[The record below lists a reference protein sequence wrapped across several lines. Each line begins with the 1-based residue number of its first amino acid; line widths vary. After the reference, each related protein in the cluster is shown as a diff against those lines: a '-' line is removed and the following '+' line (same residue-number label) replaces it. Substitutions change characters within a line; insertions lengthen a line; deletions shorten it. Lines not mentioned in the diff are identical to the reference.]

1 MAGLDHPL
9 DLTKPHGLEDLEAVP
24 DDGRDIAGDGVADSG
39 LGREEFLELLPGK
52 GQEFRVDRS
61 GGLEGE
67 AVRGHETRPPEG
79 LTGALLLEQDVLVA
93 VADPDRDQQIDLAA
107 NDEVEPLGLA
117 AELEEDGAGRKR
129 HRLRRRHHERRLVLG
144 EPLQQ
149 VRLGRSHRAA
159 PRSVRQG
166 RGRAGTERFGVGPL
180 DEVLLSQIQR
190 HVRLEKAAA
199 ESWELAQDLGLLFA
213 PDRPEAVVFPSE
225 ACLQGVLAELDAPEL
240 AEIWKE
246 DETLGWIFQY
256 ATTREE
262 RQLLRDAAAAPRNSF
277 ELAVLN
283 QFFTPRYVV
292 EFLADN
298 SLGRLF
304 SEMRPGTRLAERC
317 SLLLKGAPLSPP
329 HGDPLPASAGRG
341 EKGRLPVD
349 HALPPLAGRGEQ
361 GGPSRLAVGQPPT
374 PTGGRGETRTFAL
387 RDPRDLPLLDP
398 ACGSGH
404 FLLYAYDLFEA
415 WYEESWEQGDTPKSA
430 ATGRTL
436 REEFQ
441 DLESLRRAIPGL
453 ILGFNLFG
461 CDIDPRAC
469 QVAAL
474 ALWLRAQRSFK
485 AMGLSGGDR
494 PPVEKVNIVC
504 AEPMPGDPE
513 QLAAFTSRL
522 TPVALG
528 QLVRVIFEKM
538 KLAGEAGPLLK
549 IETEIHHAI
558 ETARSQVRFAP
569 AIQQELIAGIRR
581 PTTVQQPFVF
591 DVKGVK
597 EDFWRTAEQSILGQ
611 LESFG
616 ADASDDGTVRGRLFA
631 GDAASG
637 LGFIDLCR
645 RRYSV
650 ILMNPPFGATSAGS
664 KEYIGKVYPRTKN
677 DLYAVFIER
686 GLDLLEPGGVLGAI
700 TSRTGFFLSS
710 FKKWRE
716 EILMRE
722 ADLITVADLGS
733 GVLDAMVETAA
744 YVMRK
749 K

>member
-1 MAGLDHPL
+1 MPFDARTIGALARMVLRSRNLLRKDIEEQFQSQFGLQPDGSSLPLEKLTHLDPESLEKARRLRQWQDHVAANLLPEVGKNRRTAAFEVMTREASFTLLNRFAALRLAEERDFTVECLRKGMSSAGFQVFERLAGTALGSRHE
-9 DLTKPHGLEDLEAVP
+9 TYQHFLEAV
-24 DDGRDIAGDGVADSG
+24 
-39 LGREEFLELLPGK
+39 F
-52 GQEFRVDRS
+52 
-61 GGLEGE
+61 
-67 AVRGHETRPPEG
+67 
-79 LTGALLLEQDVLVA
+79 
-93 VADPDRDQQIDLAA
+93 
-107 NDEVEPLGLA
+107 
-117 AELEEDGAGRKR
+117 
-129 HRLRRRHHERRLVLG
+129 
-144 EPLQQ
+144 
-149 VRLGRSHRAA
+149 
-159 PRSVRQG
+159 
-166 RGRAGTERFGVGPL
+166 
-180 DEVLLSQIQR
+180 
-190 HVRLEKAAA
+190 
-199 ESWELAQDLGLLFA
+199 WELAQDLGLLFA
-213 PDRPEAVVFPSE
+213 PQRPEAVVFPSE

-317 SLLLKGAPLSPP
+317 SLLLKGSPLSPP

-341 EKGRLPVD
+341 EKGG
-349 HALPPLAGRGEQ
+349 PPW
-361 GGPSRLAVGQPPT
+361 LAVGQPPT
-374 PTGGRGETRTFAL
+374 PTGGRGEMTTFAL

-436 REEFQ
+436 REDFQ

-581 PTTVQQPFVF
+581 PATVQQQFVF

-597 EDFWRTAEQSILGQ
+597 EDFWRTAEQAILGQ
-611 LESFG
+611 LESFA

-664 KEYIGKVYPRTKN
+664 KEYIGRVYPRTKN

-722 ADLITVADLGS
+722 ADLIAVADLGS